1 MRIAM
6 NRFLR
11 ALGAVPGYPLR
22 PFIIGLLCFTLAC
35 AVTATALFLAPVEP
49 FWWILPTC
57 FLASCVF
64 SLVVIAL
71 ISRPYVRDIE
81 TIRENPLIH
90 WVYAA
95 DEWARFEEAAW
106 QREQRDVRIYPIV
119 TVIIALVVAGLAYL
133 GSRDPLVTLAAFGV
147 FVGIGVLVTLQTWGV
162 ARWRYMRRHRA
173 AGDIYISAT
182 GILQPGGYLPY
193 NGFNLRLTIAEVEP
207 GDPDTLRLQVSSYS
221 EHAVTRT
228 SNIRVPVPYG
238 REDEAR
244 EVAQQLLGIS
254 AARGYEPVRSS
265 R

>member
-1 MRIAM
+1 MK
-6 NRFLR
+6 RFLR
-11 ALGAVPGYPLR
+11 TLGAVPGYPLR
-22 PFIIGLLCFTLAC
+22 SFIIGLLWFTLAC
-35 AVTATALFLAPVEP
+35 AFAAIGLFFAPVEP

-81 TIRENPLIH
+81 TIRDHPLVH
-90 WVYAA
+90 WIYAA

-106 QREQRDVRIYPIV
+106 QREQRDVRTLPIV
-119 TVIIALVVAGLAYL
+119 TLIIATVVAGLAFL
-133 GSRDPLVTLAAFGV
+133 GSRDLLVTLGAFGI
-147 FVGIGVLVTLQTWGV
+147 FVGIGVLVTLQTWGA
-162 ARWRYMRRHRA
+162 ARWRYIRRHRA
-173 AGDIYISAT
+173 GGDVYISAT
-182 GILQPGGYLPY
+182 GILQPGAYLPY
-193 NGFNLRLTIAEVEP
+193 NGFNLQLTIAEVES

-228 SNIRVPVPYG
+228 SDIRIPIPYG